1 MNLRELIESKK
12 GEKMNITQKDMKILL
27 KSQQGELD
35 VVLMYRALA
44 DTVKDANDQ
53 ETFRKLATEEGHH
66 ASVFHNLTKENLKPK
81 KTKAIIIPLL
91 YKIIGKKKLYKLIA
105 NGEYNAADAYAP
117 VAEKFLEIESV
128 KNDEKRHGDIV
139 SSLLKV

>member
-53 ETFRKLATEEGHH
+53 EAFRKLATEEGHH
-66 ASVFHNLTKENLKPK
+66 ASVFHKLTKENLKPK
-81 KTKAIIIPLL
+81 KP
-91 YKIIGKKKLYKLIA
+91 
-105 NGEYNAADAYAP
+105 
-117 VAEKFLEIESV
+117 
-128 KNDEKRHGDIV
+128 RR
-139 SSLLKV
+139 